1 MDSASFIEHLKS
13 EIDLL
18 EEKLSKL
25 EDVISNSIFHDLSV
39 LKLKVAVLEERSIT
53 NQREVEGIIEA
64 LSKLRDDIGQLVKF
78 THDVKDILD
87 GYVIEETKDRV
98 MLFRGILVTIFTVIL
113 TAIVNWIATTY

>member
-25 EDVISNSIFHDLSV
+25 EDVISDSIFHDLSV

-64 LSKLRDDIGQLVKF
+64 LSKLRDDISQLVKF

>member
-25 EDVISNSIFHDLSV
+25 EDVISDSIFHDLSV

-64 LSKLRDDIGQLVKF
+64 LSKLRDDISQLVKF

-87 GYVIEETKDRV
+87 GHVIEETKDRV